1 MNIMIVGCGK
11 VGVRL
16 ARILT
21 EDGHDVSI
29 IARSAAEVEKN
40 LENDFSG
47 SILCGVPIDQD
58 NLKKAGIETCDV
70 VCAVTDDDNTNIMV
84 AQLAKELYGIEKV
97 ISRILDPE
105 RGDIFAHFGLE
116 TVCPTRLT
124 VEAITSALKPVPD
137 DRYLE
142 RYLRLY
148 RTAKQFGITVVQ
160 ENVCYCKSKSIE
172 FLTKMSR
179 ELGDEVRFVIDLKQ
193 ARRSGVDPFLL
204 LNALGNKV
212 IQLHVSDGNKECDC
226 LPVGEGDFDF
236 DRLMKHL
243 QSLSY
248 NGALVVELYRNNYEG
263 YDELV
268 HSANRLSRFASA
280 YNFQISP

>member
-137 DRYLE
+137 DRYLSFGSHAVKFFTMDIPKE
-142 RYLRLY
+142 
-148 RTAKQFGITVVQ
+148 FIGITSDEIEYEDNETLFAIINHEGTMTVVNGIVTLH
-160 ENVCYCKSKSIE
+160 EGDKLIFAKSI
-172 FLTKMSR
+172 
-179 ELGDEVRFVIDLKQ
+179 
-193 ARRSGVDPFLL
+193 
-204 LNALGNKV
+204 
-212 IQLHVSDGNKECDC
+212 
-226 LPVGEGDFDF
+226 
-236 DRLMKHL
+236 
-243 QSLSY
+243 
-248 NGALVVELYRNNYEG
+248 
-263 YDELV
+263 
-268 HSANRLSRFASA
+268 
-280 YNFQISP
+280 